1 MIDIF
6 DIMKTLKNKRIR
18 MKGEI
23 TSGIGFY
30 NKNDINTFVA
40 DLWSIDNNYIDYVEC
55 QIDEDE
61 YNFKFNID
69 VYLTEDLYEIY
80 YNDYSELIDYYHP
93 DAIHVPQKHK
103 TFHFVDSMER
113 TFMNVRTVNIELL
126 ARAFME
132 DREMHTVDVDEEW
145 VERRRVR

>member
-30 NKNDINTFVA
+30 NKNNINTFIA
-40 DLWSIDNNYIDYVEC
+40 DLCSIDDKYIDYREL
-55 QIDEDE
+55 QIDEDM
-61 YNFKFNID
+61 YSFKFNID
-69 VYLTEDLYEIY
+69 VYLTENLYEEY

-93 DAIHVPQKHK
+93 DAVHILHATSMQKMFDFN
-103 TFHFVDSMER
+103 TVINIPSLFDNITVC
-113 TFMNVRTVNIELL
+113 MNDIDE
-126 ARAFME
+126 
-132 DREMHTVDVDEEW
+132 DEEW